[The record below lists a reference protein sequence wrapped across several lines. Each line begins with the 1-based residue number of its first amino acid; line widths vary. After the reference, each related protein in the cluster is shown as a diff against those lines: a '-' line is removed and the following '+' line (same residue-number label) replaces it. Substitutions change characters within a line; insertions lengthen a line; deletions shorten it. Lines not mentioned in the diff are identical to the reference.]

1 MEDWLNRPELKQID
15 PIKLELIKTV
25 IAKTK
30 GKTGNDLPPILLSL
44 IMAANKQHIQFSTE
58 EISFIMELMKEGKS
72 SEEQT
77 KIDQTAKM
85 IRSTL
90 KKK

>member
-15 PIKLELIKTV
+15 PVKLELIKTV
-25 IAKTK
+25 ITKTK

-44 IMAANKQHIQFSTE
+44 IMAANKKHIQFSTE

-85 IRSTL
+85 IQSTL